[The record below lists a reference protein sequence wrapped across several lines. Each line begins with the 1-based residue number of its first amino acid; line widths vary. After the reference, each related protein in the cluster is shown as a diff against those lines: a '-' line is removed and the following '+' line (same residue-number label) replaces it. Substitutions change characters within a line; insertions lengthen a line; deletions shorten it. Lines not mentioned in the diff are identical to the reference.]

1 MIPEETRRIR
11 SHASSKRYYES
22 HKEAVK
28 IRVREHAHAK
38 RQQIAESLK
47 QAEEILEEVLI
58 IRVGLT
64 AALNKHISA
73 RVSAPDEISQ
83 P

>member
-1 MIPEETRRIR
+1 MTPEETRRVR
-11 SHASSKRYYES
+11 SRVYSKRYYES

-28 IRVREHAHAK
+28 TRVREHAHAK
-38 RQQIAESLK
+38 RRQIDESLK
-47 QAEEILEEVLI
+47 QAEEILEEALI
-58 IRVGLT
+58 IREALT

-73 RVSAPDEISQ
+73 RVSAPEEISQ